1 MSLDRTATVV
11 FAHWPGRSCC
21 WYDDLRRIA
30 AYGSVLGKFSTM
42 TGYFDETV
50 AAGERSTTSPTST
63 ARPI

>member
-11 FAHWPGRSCC
+11 FAHWPGRASC

-42 TGYFDETV
+42 TAISTRP
-50 AAGERSTTSPTST
+50 ARPASQATTSPTST